1 MMNLTQTT
9 ISREPSSRGRYY
21 PLLLGGFAVLL
32 LASHWLHLRADPSW
46 KMGFLTG
53 QDWAGDFFTDEGWEA
68 NAATRA
74 VLNGHWHAPGELNL
88 AVESPLWPAILYYPF
103 KVFGVSIAIARTIAM
118 AFYACAVGAIF
129 LFVRLLSNTTDASL
143 TAALLSSNLLGFTF
157 GSAALIEP
165 VFTCFVVCALLLC
178 LYAADRASI
187 ALSVA
192 AGLLLSLGILVKLT
206 ALFAVV
212 PMLAIWWLRSKS
224 GNRRLVLMAA
234 GIAAVGILPIFQHF
248 YVISHYSQEQAIYLK
263 MNVIDRRVSGVG
275 QWLFE
280 LVRIAY
286 DLRAIGPFLLGA
298 FSLGAVLF
306 FVRCKDKRTDPL
318 LQIGLIWLLA
328 NVAIFTTV
336 RYFPPRYCLSLLF
349 PLILL
354 VVRFARLIPRSGS
367 QAWLAV
373 YILLAASMAFDCA
386 QGIAHRLHP
395 TYGMLGA
402 ANEIRGRLP
411 ANLNSSCPMSGFM
424 ATTFSLYNGV
434 PSENLIWGIRPTWES
449 IRACN
454 PAVYVTREELTEETV
469 RQFRLAGRTLQLE
482 QTFDALPGHYGNRP
496 ELVYAVRPAE

>member
-9 ISREPSSRGRYY
+9 ISREKSSRGRYY
-21 PLLLGGFAVLL
+21 PLLLGCFALLL

-68 NAATRA
+68 NAAARA
-74 VLNGHWHAPGELNL
+74 VLNGHWHAPDELNL

-103 KVFGVSIAIARTIAM
+103 KVFGVSIAIARGIAM
-118 AFYACAVGAIF
+118 AFYACGVGAIF
-129 LFVRLLSNTTDASL
+129 LFVRRLSNTTDATL
-143 TAALLSSNLLGFTF
+143 TAVLLSSNLLGFTF

-165 VFTCFVVCALLLC
+165 VFTCFVICALLVS
-178 LYAADRASI
+178 LYAADRGSAS
-187 ALSVA
+187 LSIG
-192 AGLLLSLGILVKLT
+192 AGLLLSLGIVVKLT
-206 ALFAVV
+206 ALFAIV
-212 PMLAIWWLRSKS
+212 PLLAILWLRPKS
-224 GNRRLVLMAA
+224 GNNRVVLMVAALAAA
-234 GIAAVGILPIFQHF
+234 GIIPVFLHF
-248 YVISHYSQEQAIYLK
+248 YVIAHYPQELAIYLK
-263 MNVIDRRVSGVG
+263 MNVTDRRVSGIS

-286 DLRAIGPFLLGA
+286 DLRAIGPFLLSA
-298 FSLGAVLF
+298 FFLGAVLF
-306 FVRCKDKRTDPL
+306 LLKCKNRLTDPL
-318 LQIGLIWLLA
+318 IQIGLVWLIA
-328 NVAIFTTV
+328 NTAIFTTV

-349 PLILL
+349 PISLL

-367 QAWLAV
+367 QAWLV
-373 YILLAASMAFDCA
+373 IYVLLGVSIAFDCV

-402 ANEIRGRLP
+402 ANEIRNHLP
-411 ANLNSSCPMSGFM
+411 ANSRSSCPMSGFM

-434 PSENLIWGIRPTWES
+434 PSENLIWGIRPMWER

-454 PAVYVTREELTEETV
+454 PAVYVTREELTEDTV
-469 RQFRLAGRTLQLE
+469 RQFRLAGSTLKLV
-482 QTFDALPGHYGNRP
+482 QTFDALPGHYGNQP